1 MGFADAARAE
11 VLLLND
17 LCTPAA
23 ELRTDPVVATVAA
36 AADPDLALTGMARLF
51 AAAPRKDALRVA
63 LHAEQDFRERL
74 IAVLGVSAGLADHLA
89 RHPEDAEILRGA
101 VSRPDPAELRADML
115 RAVGA
120 DPHDPESPTAV
131 GAEPV
136 AALAAAYRRRLLH
149 LAARDLTGVATVDV
163 VGEELADIAAA
174 VLEAA
179 LAVARAE
186 LPSGAAP
193 CRLAVV
199 AMGKCG
205 GRELNYASD
214 VDVIFVAEPVKDE
227 DETAALGTASR
238 LAAGLI
244 GVCARSTPEGSI
256 FPVDPNLRPEGR
268 AGPLVRT
275 LTSHLAYYERW
286 AKTWEFQA
294 LLKARPVAGDI
305 TLGQAYANTLGPLV
319 WQAARREHF
328 VEDVQAMR
336 RRVEQSLP
344 ARQAGRELKLGP
356 GGLRDIEFA
365 VQLLQLVHGRTDET
379 LRSPATL
386 PALAALA
393 AGGYV
398 GRADAEELGAAYRFL
413 RRTEH
418 LLQLG
423 RLSRTHTLPEDPA
436 VLRRLGR
443 AMRFND
449 GPNEPW
455 FQASVTGIRSDPAV
469 DFDEEWRRHARQ
481 VRRLHEKLFYRPLL
495 DAVARLPTDAARLTP
510 AEARARLEALG
521 YVDPAGALH
530 HIDALTSGVS
540 RRAAIQR
547 TLLPVLLGW
556 FADAAEPDAGLLAFR
571 QVSEELGSSP
581 WYLRLLRDETKAAE
595 RMAHVLASSRYAAG
609 LLLRAPEAVAI
620 FGNDDQLKARSLTG
634 LRGEMMAATQ
644 RYEDDA
650 EGAVTAVR
658 SVRRRELLRT
668 AAADVLG
675 FPGGNDPPQT
685 PPAHRGAARPPVPPG
700 EGAGRPL
707 GPAGERAARPLGSAG
722 ERAGRPLGPAG
733 EGAAR
738 PLVPAGAAL
747 AATGEALTSI
757 TRASIE
763 AALAVALRKVSAE
776 LRGPLPTRFAVI
788 AMGRFGGHEVG
799 YGSDADVLFVHDPLP
814 GRAEREASDAAHAVA
829 VELRRLLMLP
839 VPDPALIVDADLRPE
854 GRQGPLVRTLAA
866 YRAYYRRWSAPWEAQ
881 ALLRAEPVAGDENLG
896 ARFTRMIAEFR
907 YPLDGISEAAV
918 REIRRI
924 KARMEAERIPR
935 GADRALHVKLGP
947 GGLSDVEWTIQLLQL
962 RHAHALPALR
972 TTRTGAAMAVAV
984 RAGLLGAGDAAEL
997 TAAWELAARI
1007 RNAIMLVRGRPGD
1020 TLPAKHSELT
1030 AVARL
1035 LGYPPGD
1042 AAQALEQDYRRAAR
1056 RARTVME
1063 PLFYG

>member
-11 VLLLND
+11 LLLLGD
-17 LCTPAA
+17 LGATAA
-23 ELRTDPVVATVAA
+23 ELRSDPLVSAVAA
-36 AADPDLALTGMARLF
+36 AADPDLALTGLARLF
-51 AAAPRKDALRVA
+51 EAVGTGKDALRAA
-63 LHAEQDFRERL
+63 LHAEQDYRDRL
-74 IAVLGVSAGLADHLA
+74 TAVLGVSAGLADHLA
-89 RHPEDAEILRGA
+89 RHPEDAEVLRGA
-101 VSRPDPAELRADML
+101 ADLQQAPALRAAML
-115 RAVGA
+115 GAVGA
-120 DPHDPESPTAV
+120 DPDDRDEPVAV

-136 AALAAAYRRRLLH
+136 AALAAAYRRALLH
-149 LAARDLTGVATVDV
+149 LAARDLTGAATVDV

-186 LPSGAAP
+186 LPENATP

-227 DETAALGTASR
+227 DETAALATASR

-268 AGPLVRT
+268 VGPLVRT

-294 LLKARPVAGDI
+294 LLKARPVAGDMA
-305 TLGQAYANTLGPLV
+305 LGQAYTDTLGPLV
-319 WQAARREHF
+319 WQAARRDNF

-398 GRADAEELGAAYRFL
+398 GRADADELGAAYRFL

-418 LLQLG
+418 LLQLN

-443 AMRFND
+443 AMRSND
-449 GPNEPW
+449 GPNEEW
-455 FQASVTGIRSDPAV
+455 FQPSVTGIRSDPAAE
-469 DFDEEWRRHARQ
+469 FDEEWRRHARQ

-495 DAVARLPTDAARLTP
+495 DAVARLPSEAARLTP

-521 YVDPAGALH
+521 YVDPAGALR

-595 RMAHVLASSRYAAG
+595 RMARVLASSRYAAG

-620 FGNDDQLKARSLTG
+620 FANDTELNARSLTG
-634 LRGEMMAATQ
+634 LRAEMMAATQ

-650 EGAVTAVR
+650 EAAVTAVR

-668 AAADVLG
+668 AAADILAV
-675 FPGGNDPPQT
+675 T
-685 PPAHRGAARPPVPPG
+685 SPAEA
-700 EGAGRPL
+700 
-707 GPAGERAARPLGSAG
+707 S
-722 ERAGRPLGPAG
+722 
-733 EGAAR
+733 
-738 PLVPAGAAL
+738 L
-747 AATGEALTSI
+747 AATGEALTSV
-757 TRASIE
+757 TRASLE
-763 AALAVALRKVSAE
+763 AALSVALRKAGAE
-776 LRGPLPTRFAVI
+776 RGHPLPTRIAVI
-788 AMGRFGGHEVG
+788 AMGRFGGHECG

-814 GRAEREASDAAHAVA
+814 GRPEKEASDAAHTVA

-839 VPDPALIVDADLRPE
+839 VPDPALVVDADLRPE

-881 ALLRAEPVAGDENLG
+881 ALLRAEPVAGDLDLG
-896 ARFTRMIAEFR
+896 DRFTRMIAEFR
-907 YPLDGISEAAV
+907 YPLDGVSAAAV

-947 GGLSDVEWTIQLLQL
+947 GGLSDVEWTVQLLQL
-962 RHAHALPALR
+962 QHAHAVPALR
-972 TTRTGAAMAVAV
+972 TTRTGAAMDAAVQ
-984 RAGLLGAGDAAEL
+984 AGLLTAGAAAEL
-997 TAAWELAARI
+997 TAAWQLAARI
-1007 RNAIMLVRGRPGD
+1007 RNAIVLVGGRPGD
-1020 TLPAKHSELT
+1020 TLPARHAEAT

>member
-17 LCTPAA
+17 LGMAAA
-23 ELRTDPVVATVAA
+23 ELRTDPVVNAIAA

-51 AAAPRKDALRVA
+51 AAAPRRDALRAA
-63 LHAEQDFRERL
+63 LRAEQDFRERL
-74 IAVLGVSAGLADHLA
+74 TAVLGVSAGLADHLA

-101 VSRPDPAELRADML
+101 VTRPEEAELRADML

-120 DPHDPESPTAV
+120 DPQDPESPTAT

-136 AALAAAYRRRLLH
+136 AALAAAYRRRLLY

-163 VGEELADIAAA
+163 VGEELADIAAG
-174 VLEAA
+174 VLEGA
-179 LAVARAE
+179 LAVARSE
-186 LPSGAAP
+186 LPPGAAP

-294 LLKARPVAGDI
+294 LLKARPVAGDM

-336 RRVEQSLP
+336 RRVEGSLP

-449 GPNEPW
+449 GPDEPW

-620 FGNDDQLKARSLTG
+620 FGNDAELKARSLTG
-634 LRGEMMAATQ
+634 LRGEMMAAIQ

-650 EGAVTAVR
+650 EAAVVAVR

-668 AAADVLG
+668 AAADVLR
-675 FPGGNDPPQT
+675 FP
-685 PPAHRGAARPPVPPG
+685 
-700 EGAGRPL
+700 
-707 GPAGERAARPLGSAG
+707 GPAGAG
-722 ERAGRPLGPAG
+722 
-733 EGAAR
+733 
-738 PLVPAGAAL
+738 L
-747 AATGEALTSI
+747 AATGEALTSV
-757 TRASIE
+757 TRASLE
-763 AALAVALRKVSAE
+763 AALAVAVRKVCAE
-776 LRGPLPTRFAVI
+776 LRYPLPTRFAVI

-814 GRAEREASDAAHAVA
+814 GRPEREASDAAHAVA

-881 ALLRAEPVAGDENLG
+881 ALLRAEPAAGDENLG
-896 ARFTRMIAEFR
+896 AKFMRMIAEFR
-907 YPLDGISEAAV
+907 YPLDGINEAAV

-947 GGLSDVEWTIQLLQL
+947 GGLSDVEWTVQLLQL

-972 TTRTGAAMAVAV
+972 TTRTGAAMAAAV
-984 RAGLLGAGDAAEL
+984 QAGLLTAGDTAEL

-1020 TLPAKHSELT
+1020 TLPAKHGELT

>member
-1 MGFADAARAE
+1 VSGLRTTLAGWLARIGFADAARAE
-11 VLLLND
+11 RLLLND
-17 LCTPAA
+17 LGTTVA
-23 ELRTDPVVATVAA
+23 ELRTDPVVTAIAA
-36 AADPDLALTGMARLF
+36 AADPELALAGMARLF
-51 AAAPRKDALRVA
+51 AATQQISGGKERLRAALR
-63 LHAEQDFRERL
+63 AEQDFRDRL
-74 IAVLGVSAGLADHLA
+74 TAVLGVSTGLADHLA
-89 RHPEDAEILRGA
+89 RHPEDAEILRGT
-101 VSRPDPAELRADML
+101 VERPEQAELRADML

-120 DPHDPESPTAV
+120 DPDDPGGPVAV
-131 GAEPV
+131 GPEPA

-149 LAARDLTGVATVDV
+149 LAARDLTGMATVDV
-163 VGEELADIAAA
+163 AGEELADIAAA

-186 LPSGAAP
+186 LPATAAP
-193 CRLAVV
+193 ARLAVV

-227 DETAALGTASR
+227 DEAAALATASR

-275 LTSHLAYYERW
+275 LASHLAYFERW

-294 LLKARPVAGDI
+294 LLKARPVAGDLS
-305 TLGQAYANTLGPLV
+305 LGQAYADTLGPLV

-344 ARQAGRELKLGP
+344 AKQAGRELKLGP

-379 LRSPATL
+379 LRSATTL

-418 LLQLG
+418 LLQLS

-455 FQASVTGIRSDPAV
+455 FQPSDTGIRSDPAV

-495 DAVARLPTDAARLTP
+495 DAVARLPSEAARLTP

-521 YVDPAGALH
+521 YVDPAGALR

-620 FGNDDQLKARSLTG
+620 FGNDAELNARSLTG
-634 LRGEMMAATQ
+634 LRAEMMAATQ

-650 EGAVTAVR
+650 EAAVTAVR

-668 AAADVLG
+668 AAAELCY
-675 FPGGNDPPQT
+675 PGGTTSAAPGGTIPP
-685 PPAHRGAARPPVPPG
+685 RPPLLTGGLPAPPYS
-700 EGAGRPL
+700 
-707 GPAGERAARPLGSAG
+707 PAPQAP
-722 ERAGRPLGPAG
+722 
-733 EGAAR
+733 
-738 PLVPAGAAL
+738 L
-747 AATGEALTSI
+747 AATAEALTNI
-757 TRASIE
+757 TRASLE
-763 AALAVALRKVSAE
+763 AALSVALRKVAAE
-776 LRGPLPTRFAVI
+776 LRRPLPTRFAVI
-788 AMGRFGGHEVG
+788 AMGRFGGHECG

-814 GRAEREASDAAHAVA
+814 GRPEKEASDAAHAVA
-829 VELRRLLMLP
+829 AELRRLLMLP

-854 GRQGPLVRTLAA
+854 GRQGPLVRTLAS

-881 ALLRAEPVAGDENLG
+881 ALLRAEAATGDVDLG

-907 YPLDGISEAAV
+907 YPLDGVSPAAV

-947 GGLSDVEWTIQLLQL
+947 GGLSDVEWTVQLLQL
-962 RHAHALPALR
+962 QHAHALPALR
-972 TTRTGAAMAVAV
+972 TTRTGEAMAAAV
-984 RAGLLGAGDAAEL
+984 QAGLLAADAAAEL

-1020 TLPAKHSELT
+1020 ALPARHGELT